1 MIRHAVDV
9 VSQVVHFLNPGQVP
23 ILACDQPLYA
33 IAKKIQWTWPL
44 TYGERK
50 LVVMFGGFQSLM
62 H

>member
-44 TYGERK
+44 TYGERI
-50 LVVMFGGFQSLM
+50 QSLWSCLGASKA
-62 H
+62 